1 MSGAAGGNR
10 IQKKD
15 VNATFQAYI
24 KTVLEKVPGFKEANL
39 SGSVKLGT
47 KPDYGD
53 LDLIVWFEGDDKR
66 EVKQRLI
73 QVLQSL
79 PSSIIVP
86 FKSEKY
92 VGKRYHNAGELISVL
107 FPIQGADNEF
117 IQVDNIIALTK
128 EEQDFKTGFLD
139 LPAEKQGL
147 LIGLAKVILL
157 EKSPERIFQKLGI
170 RNLPPLE
177 ANQEYEFNLSSV
189 KLSLRKVTLDNYR
202 ELAREEVWSTTNWN
216 TISDLFE
223 GFRING
229 TFEELLEDLVKT
241 LKNPRSKDRIKG
253 IFKSMVSV
261 KSGEVG
267 TPKAFGKEKALAAVD
282 NLLEE
287 NKSGEVVAL
296 YGGGFKPPHKGH
308 FANAKA
314 LAKEADRLI
323 VFIGPKVREGLQIT
337 AQQSKKIWELYS
349 RYLPIPV
356 EIYISEVTPIRDTY
370 EWAEANQ
377 ENVSK
382 IITGTTKEE
391 MSRFSAFHKNKEKYP
406 NVVVKELPVVI
417 TDEEAKLSATTIRQS
432 EDYLQSGEWLPDEIQ
447 PADIK
452 KIVQILLP
460 VFEQKTMSGIT
471 DFLNNFYQATEA
483 LLEQEEAIEIDQTI
497 PEVPAIHPKGEGL
510 TLEKL
515 KQRISDQIGD
525 TYYNIDIENGSI
537 VITPKST
544 ERSSEVFDY
553 MPYITSIL
561 EYAIEKR
568 KIKKSL
574 PEVKLVQDREQ
585 AEEFF
590 GRTAYYD
597 PNAKEIVLY
606 TLKRHPKDVM
616 RSFCHELIH
625 HLQNEEN
632 RLHTISTTNT
642 NEDNQLVDL
651 EKEAYLEG
659 NMLFR
664 TWEDKIKNEESTRVI

>member
-1 MSGAAGGNR
+1 MSGVAGGQR

-15 VNATFQAYI
+15 VKATFEAYI
-24 KTVLEKVPGFKEANL
+24 KTVLQKVPGFKEANL

-53 LDLIVWFEGDDKR
+53 LDIIVWFEGNDKK

-73 QVLQSL
+73 QVLESL
-79 PSSIIVP
+79 PTSVIVP
-86 FKSEKY
+86 FKSDKY
-92 VGKRYHNAGELISVL
+92 TGKRYYNAGELISVL
-107 FPIQGADNEF
+107 FPIQGVENEF

-157 EKSPERIFQKLGI
+157 EKAPEKIFQKLGI

-177 ANQEYEFNLSSV
+177 TNQEYEFNLSSV
-189 KLSLRKVTLDNYR
+189 KLSLRKVTLDNFK
-202 ELAREEVWSTTNWN
+202 EIAREEVWSTTNWN
-216 TISDLFE
+216 TISTLFE
-223 GFRING
+223 GFRIDG
-229 TFEELLEDLVKT
+229 TFEELLDDLVRN
-241 LKNPRSKDRIKG
+241 LKNPRSKQRVKG

-282 NLLEE
+282 NLLERTRT
-287 NKSGEVVAL
+287 GEVVAL

-337 AQQSKKIWELYS
+337 AEQSKKIWELYS

-356 EIYISEVTPIRDTY
+356 EIYISQVTPIRDIY
-370 EWAEANQ
+370 EWAETNHGS
-377 ENVSK
+377 VSK
-382 IITGTTKEE
+382 IITGSTKEE
-391 MSRFSAFHKNKEKYP
+391 MLRFNAFHKNKEKYP
-406 NVVVKELPVVI
+406 NVVVKELPVV
-417 TDEEAKLSATTIRQS
+417 TADEEAKLSATTIRQS
-432 EDYLQSGEWLPDEIQ
+432 EEYLQSGEWLPDDIQ
-447 PADIK
+447 PVDIK

-460 VFEQKTMSGIT
+460 VFEQKTLFGIA
-471 DFLNNFYQATEA
+471 DFLDNFYQATEG
-483 LLEQEEAIEIDQTI
+483 LLEQEETVDNNTPEI
-497 PEVPAIHPKGEGL
+497 PAIQLKNEGL

-515 KQRISDQIGD
+515 RQRISDQIGD
-525 TYYNIDIENGSI
+525 TYYDINIENGRI
-537 VITPKST
+537 VVTPKGMGS
-544 ERSSEVFDY
+544 SSEIFDY
-553 MPYITSIL
+553 TPYITSIL
-561 EYAIEKR
+561 EYAIEQR

-574 PEVKLVQDREQ
+574 PEIKLVQDKKQ

-590 GRTAYYD
+590 GRTAYYS
-597 PNAKEIVLY
+597 PNTKEIILY
-606 TLKRHPKDVM
+606 TLRRHPKDVM
-616 RSFCHELIH
+616 RSLCHELIH

-632 RLHTISTTNT
+632 RLHLISTTNT
-642 NEDNQLVDL
+642 NEDSKLVDL

-664 TWEDKIKNEESTRVI
+664 TWEDKIKNEESTGVI

>member
-1 MSGAAGGNR
+1 MSGVAGGNR

-53 LDLIVWFEGDDKR
+53 LDLIVWFEGEDKR

-92 VGKRYHNAGELISVL
+92 AGKRYHNAGELISVL

-189 KLSLRKVTLDNYR
+189 KLSLRKVTLDNYK

-241 LKNPRSKDRIKG
+241 LKNPRSKNRIKG

-267 TPKAFGKEKALAAVD
+267 TPKAFGKEKALDAVD
-282 NLLEE
+282 SLLEE

-356 EIYISEVTPIRDTY
+356 EIYISELTPIRDTY

-460 VFEQKTMSGIT
+460 VFEQKAMSGIT

-483 LLEQEEAIEIDQTI
+483 LLEQEETIEIDQTI
-497 PEVPAIHPKGEGL
+497 PEVPAIQPKGEGL

-525 TYYNIDIENGSI
+525 VYYNINIENGRI
-537 VITPKST
+537 VITPKGT

-590 GRTAYYD
+590 GKTAYYD

>member
-1 MSGAAGGNR
+1 MSGVAGGNR

-15 VNATFQAYI
+15 VNATFQAYV

-92 VGKRYHNAGELISVL
+92 AGKRYHNAGELISVL
-107 FPIQGADNEF
+107 FPIQGAGDEF

-189 KLSLRKVTLDNYR
+189 KLSLRKVTLDNYK
-202 ELAREEVWSTTNWN
+202 EVAREEIWSTTNWN
-216 TISDLFE
+216 IISDLFE

-241 LKNPRSKDRIKG
+241 LKNPRSKNRIKG
-253 IFKSMVSV
+253 IFKSMVTV

-267 TPKAFGKEKALAAVD
+267 TPKAFGKEKALNAVD
-282 NLLEE
+282 SLLEE
-287 NKSGEVVAL
+287 NRSEEVVAL

-314 LAKEADRLI
+314 LAKEADRII

-337 AQQSKKIWELYS
+337 AEQSKKIWELYS

-356 EIYISEVTPIRDTY
+356 EIYISPVTPIRDIY

-377 ENVSK
+377 ESVSK

-391 MSRFSAFHKNKEKYP
+391 MSRFSTFHKNKEKYP
-406 NVVVKELPVVI
+406 NVVVKELPVII

-452 KIVQILLP
+452 RIVQILLP

-471 DFLNNFYQATEA
+471 DFLSNFYQATEA
-483 LLEQEEAIEIDQTI
+483 LLEQEETTEIDQTI

-525 TYYNIDIENGSI
+525 AYYNIDVENGRI
-537 VITPKST
+537 VITPKGT
-544 ERSSEVFDY
+544 ERSSEIFDY
-553 MPYITSIL
+553 MSYITSIL

-574 PEVKLVQDREQ
+574 PEVKLIQDREQ

-642 NEDNQLVDL
+642 NEDSQLIDL